1 VRETVDKVGPQI
13 YKNFDKMRLIMFD
26 PTISE
31 NNSRRNSRPS
41 KTKRSAS
48 ATKVDRLANS
58 EMHQTQARLR
68 LSKGLANSMIE
79 SGDDQ
84 QLVQPGSP
92 SKVIESAAS
101 SNYKYDGYTKSITD
115 YDLDY
120 KDELELNRA
129 FNVFK
134 DI

>member
-1 VRETVDKVGPQI
+1 
-13 YKNFDKMRLIMFD
+13 
-26 PTISE
+26 
-31 NNSRRNSRPS
+31 
-41 KTKRSAS
+41 
-48 ATKVDRLANS
+48 LA
-58 EMHQTQARLR
+58 
-68 LSKGLANSMIE
+68 KGLANSMIE

-92 SKVIESAAS
+92 VKRIESAAS
-101 SNYKYDGYTKSITD
+101 SNYKFDTYTKSVTD